1 MGVSIGADGR
11 YEFSDRVAPDR
22 ACRYHLVLWLPVEG
36 SAEWAGRRI
45 AEAIG
50 CDQPKYQEVT
60 LSPVSLTADQ
70 VARLTECEQEIRRQ
84 IVSQTGTQISAIVL
98 RLAE

>member
-11 YEFSDRVAPDR
+11 YELSDRATANR
-22 ACRYHLVLWLPVEG
+22 SCRYHLVLWLPVEG

-50 CDQPKYQEVT
+50 CDQPRYQEIT

-84 IVSQTGTQISAIVL
+84 IVSQTGTQIGAISL

>member
-11 YEFSDRVAPDR
+11 YEFSDRVTPDR
-22 ACRYHLVLWLPVEG
+22 ACRYNIILWLPVEG

-45 AEAIG
+45 SETIG
-50 CDQPKYQEVT
+50 CEQPKYLEAT

-70 VARLTECEQEIRRQ
+70 VARITECEHEIRRQ

>member
-11 YEFSDRVAPDR
+11 YEFSDRPTADR
-22 ACRYHLVLWLPVEG
+22 ACRYNIILWLPVEG

-45 AEAIG
+45 SEVIG
-50 CDQPKYQEVT
+50 CEQPKYLEAT

-70 VARLTECEQEIRRQ
+70 VARITECEHEIRRQ
-84 IVSQTGTQISAIVL
+84 IMSQTGTQISAIVL

>member
-11 YEFSDRVAPDR
+11 YEFSDRPAPDR
-22 ACRYHLVLWLPVEG
+22 ACRYNIMLWLPVEG
-36 SAEWAGRRI
+36 AAEWAGRRI
-45 AEAIG
+45 AETIG
-50 CDQPKYQEVT
+50 CDQPRYQEVT

-70 VARLTECEQEIRRQ
+70 VAQITECEHEIRRQ
-84 IVSQTGTQISAIVL
+84 IVSQTGTQIAAIVL

>member
-1 MGVSIGADGR
+1 MGVSIGSDGR
-11 YEFSDRVAPDR
+11 YEFSDRVTADR

-50 CDQPKYQEVT
+50 CDQPRYQEVT

-84 IVSQTGTQISAIVL
+84 IVSQTGTQISAIFL

>member
-1 MGVSIGADGR
+1 MGVSIGSDGR
-11 YEFSDRVAPDR
+11 YEFSDRVAADR
-22 ACRYHLVLWLPVEG
+22 SCRYHLVLWLPVEG

-45 AEAIG
+45 SEVIG

-70 VARLTECEQEIRRQ
+70 VARLTECEHEIRRQ